1 MDFRVKKVLTLTAAK
16 KIAATAASKAAE
28 LNVGGA
34 IAVVDD
40 SGSLIYLERL
50 ENTMPAA
57 AQIAIGKAATAAAF
71 KRPTRILEDL
81 IQTQRLSML
90 SLNKITHTPYV
101 PLMGAYPVMVDG
113 EIAGAVSVAGA
124 ITGENDDIIAKAAA
138 ETKLNGINSLKIAK
152 LGKKK

>member
-1 MDFRVKKVLTLTAAK
+1 MDFRNKKVLTLTAAK
-16 KIAATAASKAAE
+16 KIAATAALKAAE

-71 KRPTRILEDL
+71 QRPTIKIENL
-81 IQTQRLSML
+81 IQEQRLSML
-90 SLNKITHTPYV
+90 VLGGITHTPYV
-101 PLMGAYPVMVDG
+101 PLMGAYPIVIG
-113 EIAGAVSVAGA
+113 NEIVGAVAVAGA
-124 ITGENDDIIAKAAA
+124 KTGENDEIIALAASK
-138 ETKLNGINSLKIAK
+138 TSLTS
-152 LGKKK
+152 

>member
-1 MDFRVKKVLTLTAAK
+1 MDFRVKKVLTLAAAK

-28 LNVGGA
+28 LNVCGA

-40 SGSLIYLERL
+40 SGNLIYLERL

-71 KRPTRILEDL
+71 RRPTIKIENLVQEKR
-81 IQTQRLSML
+81 QSML
-90 SLNKITHTPYV
+90 VLGGITHTPYV

-124 ITGENDDIIAKAAA
+124 ETGENDDIIAKAAA
-138 ETKLNGINSLKIAK
+138 ETKLG
-152 LGKKK
+152 

>member
-1 MDFRVKKVLTLTAAK
+1 MDFRTKKGLTLTAAK

-57 AQIAIGKAATAAAF
+57 AQIAIGKASTAAAF
-71 KRPTRILEDL
+71 QRPTIKIENL
-81 IQTQRLSML
+81 IQEQRLSML
-90 SLNKITHTPYV
+90 VLGGITHTPYV
-101 PLMGAYPVMVDG
+101 PLMGAYPIVIG
-113 EIAGAVSVAGA
+113 NEIVGAVAVAGA
-124 ITGENDDIIAKAAA
+124 KTGENDEIIALAA
-138 ETKLNGINSLKIAK
+138 SKIC
-152 LGKKK
+152 LTG